1 MALSACIAQGATLLR
16 IACVDRG
23 NAGRRMSSAALAQKW
38 ASDNKANAVVNRR
51 AVTLSPE
58 NIVPEPEFNHLRA
71 TQSPDIATHRAAR
84 FDQGVVTF
92 PDFILVMSGAHRDH
106 ILAEAPEAKAKVFL
120 MAEYATGGGA
130 EKIPFMIRSVG
141 RLG

>member
-1 MALSACIAQGATLLR
+1 
-16 IACVDRG
+16 
-23 NAGRRMSSAALAQKW
+23 MSSAALAQKW

-51 AVTLSPE
+51 AVNLSPE

-106 ILAEAPEAKAKVFL
+106 ILAEDPEAKAKVFL
-120 MAEYATGGGA
+120 MAEYATGSGTK
-130 EKIPFMIRSVG
+130 KIAFMTRPVE